1 METTNID
8 KILGAAASSH
18 IELWF
23 EGDRLRFRAPAGKMP
38 DELRA
43 NLSTFKNEILAAL
56 REQAATTTNTF
67 PLSFSQQAMWFM
79 HQNDRDSAAYNV
91 AFTSRICSPIKLPAL
106 QTAFQTL
113 VDRHPVLRTTYKTK
127 EGVPFQV
134 VIGYA
139 PVWFQQIDATAWN
152 EDETYAHVRKAYL
165 LPFDLENGPLFRV
178 HLFTRSENDYILL
191 ITVHHI
197 AVDGWSM
204 WILLDEARMLYEA
217 ALSGTSANLPRPPA
231 TYQDF
236 VTWQLDSIGSE
247 TGETLW
253 KYWQEQLIGSLPVLS
268 LPTDHARPPI
278 QTTNGASVDFVI
290 PAELTKPLKT
300 LAKAE
305 GVTLYMLLCAVFQI
319 LLHRYT
325 GQNDIITGL
334 PTFGR
339 SKPEYA
345 KVVGDFINMISLRV
359 IINSDATFREFLTY
373 IRQRILGALEHQDY
387 PFSEVVAHLGGFRDA
402 SRTPVFQVTFDV
414 QRLHSFGELSGL
426 FIPGNSDALVDF
438 GGMKMQPYHM
448 PQQEGQFDL
457 GLILMDA
464 DDVLPGAVKYNTDI
478 FDERK
483 VVGFVEHFL
492 KLLEAIVANPDKKIT
507 LYEFLTDKETQLQTI
522 DWNQTQFNY
531 PANQCLHQLFE
542 TQAQR
547 TPHAVAVV
555 YEDKTI
561 TYAQL
566 NARANQLAHH
576 LISHGAHG
584 LVGICME
591 RSIEV
596 IIAFLGVLKAGAA
609 YVPIDPGY
617 PADRLAWMI
626 ADSQIQFLLIQENLQ
641 EILPE
646 TTAQLITLDTGW
658 AAIASQSETNPN
670 VSITP
675 ESLAYIIYTSGSTG
689 KPKGVMIP
697 HRAIVSHI
705 FWANDLFQATEK
717 DVFIQKFPFSFDPS
731 VWEVYAPL
739 VIGAKLV
746 MAQPGGHQDG
756 NYIVQLIQEQRV
768 TLTLFV
774 PSLLQLLVETPGF
787 EQCTSLRCVGVG
799 GEALSMAL
807 VRSYTA
813 LNPAPLINLYG
824 PTETTITTLY
834 WRCEADYPQTTALI
848 GRPVGN
854 TTLYILDKA
863 LQLVP
868 LGVPGE
874 LHIGGVQVGA
884 GYFNRPELTAERFIP
899 NPFSTDPQARLYK
912 TGDLARYRP
921 DGMVEFLGRN
931 DSQVKIRGFRIELGE
946 IEAALS
952 QHPAVTQA
960 VVVVREDVPGDKRLT
975 AYYTTSAAP
984 SARELSKFLRD
995 KLPAYMLP
1003 SAFVPIDAFPQ
1014 SPSGKIDARQLPAP
1028 VQSAVETHK
1037 TLQPPSTPAEL
1048 LIAEAWKKVLKVE
1061 QISTFDNFFDLGG
1074 HSLLGM
1080 RVVNEI
1086 KEKTGHRIEPAY
1098 LRFESLGQLAARLEE
1113 KIRET

>member
-1 METTNID
+1 MSENQSHGTNLTPEQ
-8 KILGAAASSH
+8 KRALLGNLLKEKALQQITPAIPSDGQRA
-18 IELWF
+18 LWF
-23 EGDRLRFRAPAGKMP
+23 VQQSSP
-38 DELRA
+38 DSFA
-43 NLSTFKNEILAAL
+43 YHV
-56 REQAATTTNTF
+56 
-67 PLSFSQQAMWFM
+67 SFSARITSEVNVVDLKKAIQAVI
-79 HQNDRDSAAYNV
+79 N
-91 AFTSRICSPIKLPAL
+91 
-106 QTAFQTL
+106 
-113 VDRHPVLRTTYKTK
+113 RHATLRTTYTYQNDILIQ
-127 EGVPFQV
+127 QV
-134 VIGYA
+134 HHYQEPDFKQVDASNWNDAELYDRVVQADHQVFNLETDPVIR
-139 PVWFQQIDATAWN
+139 WT
-152 EDETYAHVRKAYL
+152 
-165 LPFDLENGPLFRV
+165 
-178 HLFTRSENDYILL
+178 LFTRSKEDHIFL
-191 ITVHHI
+191 ITAHHI
-197 AVDGWSM
+197 AIDAGSLWIVLEDLRSALQALSTGQPIILAAEPTPYTEWAKWQEEMLAGPEGENLRAYWQKQLTGSLPLLNLPYDYPHPIIPTTNGDTVTFSIGADQTHRLKALAQAEDVTLFMLLLAAYQVLIYRYTRQDDILVGTPTTGRTHPSFMTTVGYFVNPIPLRVDLSKSPGFTNFLAQVRKTV
-204 WILLDEARMLYEA
+204 IA
-217 ALSGTSANLPRPPA
+217 ALDHKDYPFIRLVEQLHIPQHPGRSAIFQNVFSMHSLNRTREVA
-231 TYQDF
+231 AL
-236 VTWQLDSIGSE
+236 VSMEGSE
-247 TGETLW
+247 T
-253 KYWQEQLIGSLPVLS
+253 
-268 LPTDHARPPI
+268 A
-278 QTTNGASVDFVI
+278 
-290 PAELTKPLKT
+290 
-300 LAKAE
+300 
-305 GVTLYMLLCAVFQI
+305 
-319 LLHRYT
+319 
-325 GQNDIITGL
+325 
-334 PTFGR
+334 
-339 SKPEYA
+339 
-345 KVVGDFINMISLRV
+345 
-359 IINSDATFREFLTY
+359 
-373 IRQRILGALEHQDY
+373 
-387 PFSEVVAHLGGFRDA
+387 
-402 SRTPVFQVTFDV
+402 
-414 QRLHSFGELSGL
+414 
-426 FIPGNSDALVDF
+426 VDF
-438 GGMKMQPYHM
+438 GGLRFERYFF
-448 PQQEGQFDL
+448 PQEEGQFEL
-457 GLILMDA
+457 MLEVIEASNRLICNL
-464 DDVLPGAVKYNTDI
+464 KYQTDI
-478 FDERK
+478 FKRETIERIRDSFEAL
-483 VVGFVEHFL
+483 VTHI
-492 KLLEAIVANPDKKIT
+492 LETPNTSIDHLNVLSP
-507 LYEFLTDKETQLQTI
+507 KETQLQTI

-670 VSITP
+670 VAITP
-675 ESLAYIIYTSGSTG
+675 ESLAYVIYTSGSTG
-689 KPKGVMIP
+689 KPKGAMIP
-697 HRAIVSHI
+697 HRAIVNHV

-768 TLTLFV
+768 TLTLLV

-834 WRCEADYPQTTALI
+834 WRCEPDYPQTTALI

-984 SARELSKFLRD
+984 SARELTKFLRD